1 MYYETYGDEKGYPI
15 VLIHPIGGNIKIWEH
30 EILFI
35 RKKSFRIIAYELRG
49 HNRSNM
55 GERKSFTIE
64 DLAIDLEKLLR
75 NLNIRKCTLIGHSI
89 GGAIASL
96 YVQKNSHSV
105 DAIIFIN
112 ASSTRIPNKDLEKHF
127 TTRRIAI
134 VEGMYVLAQWIR
146 HENMVTERAFHDKKK
161 WDLFEEI
168 FTKTS
173 VEGFVAANALY
184 TMPGDVTAAL
194 KNTECKLFGIVG
206 SEDDVFEK
214 LMNEMKK

>member
-1 MYYETYGDEKGYPI
+1 MKYYDIDKA
-15 VLIHPIGGNIKIWEH
+15 H
-30 EILFI
+30 IL
-35 RKKSFRIIAYELRG
+35 
-49 HNRSNM
+49 
-55 GERKSFTIE
+55 
-64 DLAIDLEKLLR
+64 
-75 NLNIRKCTLIGHSI
+75 GHSI

-134 VEGMYVLAQWIR
+134 VEGRYVLAQWIR

-168 FTKTS
+168 FTQTS